1 MFKWAKTFEQ
11 SGEALTYFFK
21 NGKIKAKGISI
32 NGIMKGEWNS
42 IGKPGNCGRLEIL
55 KMDRSMAPG
64 FVMIKK
70 KS

>member
-11 SGEALTYFFK
+11 AGEALTYFFK

-42 IGKPGNCGRLEIL
+42 IGNRAIVAGWK
-55 KMDRSMAPG
+55 
-64 FVMIKK
+64 F
-70 KS
+70 